1 MFLKNGNK
9 KLKKVEDNLKQHFGL
24 IFFWLKVKQEKF
36 MLNSFLK
43 KANLVITE
51 RHSDQSRGYADNS
64 GNSCVLHILI
74 VNKNL
79 TMSFSTCNHWSLFY
93 AVCPLWEAGWSVVM
107 LQLIPYA
114 ATSAES
120 QASGAFWSRKTFL
133 KGLWEERALPQGRGS
148 SAAPSFGSSVV
159 QNLSLAVSAGFGSR
173 ASVPKSSVLLL
184 LADSSQTCSPGA
196 GPPTQVT
203 PPGTLVPAQ
212 SSPPCWH
219 MANPPTAAH
228 PEPAFR
234 RQRFLMDSLIV
245 CFQNT
250 VTSMWKIGSN
260 WLASYENKF
269 QCLETEHNFK
279 CYHPTNHV
287 LPLLVFHFSGMNL
300 GQFCICPIYFIY
312 TCSLYL
318 HTQMGDTCLFSFG
331 QAIVLLKWKCAGF
344 GIQLQHMFKNER

>member
-1 MFLKNGNK
+1 
-9 KLKKVEDNLKQHFGL
+9 
-24 IFFWLKVKQEKF
+24 
-36 MLNSFLK
+36 
-43 KANLVITE
+43 
-51 RHSDQSRGYADNS
+51 
-64 GNSCVLHILI
+64 
-74 VNKNL
+74 
-79 TMSFSTCNHWSLFY
+79 MSFSTCNHWSLFY
-93 AVCPLWEAGWSVVM
+93 PVCPLREAGWSVVM
-107 LQLIPYA
+107 LQLIPHA

-120 QASGAFWSRKTFL
+120 QVPGGTFGAGKHSWRGSERKEL
-133 KGLWEERALPQGRGS
+133 WHEVEVHLQPCPLAALWCKISPWLSVQGLDPGPVSLRALSWQTAAKPPHMGQGHP
-148 SAAPSFGSSVV
+148 PSWHHQGPWCQPSHPL
-159 QNLSLAVSAGFGSR
+159 LSD
-173 ASVPKSSVLLL
+173 PW
-184 LADSSQTCSPGA
+184 P
-196 GPPTQVT
+196 
-203 PPGTLVPAQ
+203 
-212 SSPPCWH
+212 
-219 MANPPTAAH
+219 NPPTAAR
-228 PEPAFR
+228 PEPSFR

-250 VTSMWKIGSN
+250 VTSMGKIGSN

-318 HTQMGDTCLFSFG
+318 HTQMGDICLFSFG